1 MSNHQ
6 EQLQQL
12 KARLQDLRKDLE
24 TLESLVSVDVPSS
37 LNKIRFV
44 TEKVLYKLCV
54 TKGTSWGQGE
64 PSLERMIGPL
74 LAGNHI
80 PKSVGIHIRTIQT
93 NTSPGSHYQESS
105 LSPSH
110 VRIAQDALIE
120 FLWWYLS
127 WAQGPIEVL
136 AEQDEGMPAKTAIAG
151 ALRGAVEVMPAEVPS
166 AEEVVPVR
174 DSKVGKKRL
183 GQESNVR
190 MLVEWAVP
198 ASHEETRYQKA
209 QYRQAQPPEGV
220 WENLGTTTAPG
231 IALVAVSVAGI
242 LINSLMLLGRSMS
255 ESAKTPDDVDSVM
268 VVLVMGALLCSMIVC
283 VGGVCMLQRKLY
295 WFVVA
300 SACLAMFGLFIASIF
315 GLPVGVWALT
325 VLLSKPVRD
334 SFH

>member
-1 MSNHQ
+1 MSNHP

-12 KARLQDLRKDLE
+12 KARLRDLRKDLE
-24 TLESLVSVDVPSS
+24 TLESLVDVDVPSS

-44 TEKVLYKLCV
+44 TEKVLYKLCI

-64 PSLERMIGPL
+64 PTLERMIGPL
-74 LAGNHI
+74 LAGDHI
-80 PKSVGIHIRTIQT
+80 PKSIGIHIRTIQT

-127 WAQGPIEVL
+127 WAQGPIEVFD
-136 AEQDEGMPAKTAIAG
+136 EQDEVVPAEPPKNG
-151 ALRGAVEVMPAEVPS
+151 SLRGAVEVMPAEIPRSVEVIAVP
-166 AEEVVPVR
+166 
-174 DSKVGKKRL
+174 DSKAVKTSL
-183 GQESNVR
+183 GQDSKARTPVAWVR
-190 MLVEWAVP
+190 P
-198 ASHEETRYQKA
+198 AAQKEARFEKA
-209 QYRQAQPPEGV
+209 QDRPRQPAEPF
-220 WENLGTTTAPG
+220 WENLGTTKAPG
-231 IALVAVSVAGI
+231 IALVTVSVAGI
-242 LINSLMLLGRSMS
+242 LINSLMLLGRSVS
-255 ESAKTPDDVDSVM
+255 ESSKTSDEVDSVM
-268 VVLVMGALLCSMIVC
+268 IVLVLFALLCSMVVC

-315 GLPVGVWALT
+315 GLPVGVWALM
-325 VLLSKPVRD
+325 VLFSRPVRD